1 MSKKIK
7 VQLARGFR
15 KNPTES
21 EKIMW
26 NALRDRQFLNLK
38 FRRQYFVDGYLI
50 DFYCS
55 ELRLAI
61 EVDGPIHSQKEQ
73 IENDQARQDIIEKK
87 NIKFFRI
94 KSREIKLNINQVLKE
109 LEVFIKKNLKYF
121 PSPAKYER
129 EKD

>member
-26 NALRDRQFLNLK
+26 NALRNRQFLNLK
-38 FRRQYFVDGYLI
+38 FRRQYLVDGYLI

-55 ELRLAI
+55 ELKLAI
-61 EVDGPIHSQKEQ
+61 EIDGPIHSRKEQ

-94 KSREIKLNINQVLKE
+94 KSREIELNINQVLKE
-109 LEVFIKKNLKYF
+109 LDVFIKELKT
-121 PSPAKYER
+121 
-129 EKD
+129 